1 MTRYALAFVLLL
13 LIGCSGANRPMQLS
27 DTPTTPSRCFGHDI
41 CTASTAI
48 VRDEQHL
55 KIVVSGIY
63 HPIKAANIW
72 IDGTTYPLQLSQS
85 RTVYNKT
92 LTGLR
97 ASVHRFSIPPGIR
110 NKLQQGVR
118 VKLYTDLQSYSLS
131 HTLKR
136 PGYTDTQWHTLLA
149 AVEPEHSPN

>member
-13 LIGCSGANRPMQLS
+13 LTGCSGANRPMQLS
-27 DTPTTPSRCFGHDI
+27 DTPTPSRCFGNDI

-48 VRDEQHL
+48 ERDAQNL

-72 IDGTTYPLQLSQS
+72 IDGTTYPLQPSQS
-85 RTVYNKT
+85 RTVYNET
-92 LTGLR
+92 PTGLR
-97 ASVHRFSIPPGIR
+97 SSVHRFSTPPGIR
-110 NKLQQGVR
+110 QKLQQGVR
-118 VKLYTDLQSYSLS
+118 VKLYTDMQSYSLI

-136 PGYTDTQWHTLLA
+136 PGYTDTQWQSLLA
-149 AVEPEHSPN
+149 AVEPESSPN